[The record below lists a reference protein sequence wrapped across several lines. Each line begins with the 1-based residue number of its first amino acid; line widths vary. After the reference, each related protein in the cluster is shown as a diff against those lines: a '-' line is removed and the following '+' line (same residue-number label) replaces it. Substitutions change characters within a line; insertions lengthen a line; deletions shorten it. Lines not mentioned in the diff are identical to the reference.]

1 MECLG
6 HDRSDESIGGHRM
19 MLARR
24 AAWFTV
30 PPRSEPD
37 AGQIIGVAGLASR
50 DAQALFGFVRRLGLA
65 DDQADD
71 AVQETFARLLAEQRR
86 GIAIANSRAWAFRSI
101 YRLAM
106 DEYRFRRR
114 LSALVVRLVH
124 RGGDR
129 PADATDRIAVWS
141 EVDRLPPRQREV
153 IYLRY
158 RADLS
163 HEEIGQTLGITASG
177 ARSHATQAI
186 ATLRA
191 RLTSAIEE
199 TS

>member
-1 MECLG
+1 
-6 HDRSDESIGGHRM
+6 M

-24 AAWFTV
+24 IAWFAI
-30 PPRSEPD
+30 PPANEPG
-37 AGQIIGVAGLASR
+37 ARQTLAVAGLGHE
-50 DAQALFGFVRRLGLA
+50 DEQALFGFVRRLGLA

-86 GIAIANSRAWAFRSI
+86 GIAIVNSRAWAFRSI

-114 LSALVVRLVH
+114 LSGLVARLVH
-124 RGGDR
+124 LGGDR
-129 PADATDRIAVWS
+129 PTDATDRIAVWT
-141 EVDRLPPRQREV
+141 EVDRLPTRQRAV

-163 HEEIGQTLGITASG
+163 HEEIGHTLGITASA

-191 RLTSAIEE
+191 RLASTVEDVS
-199 TS
+199 